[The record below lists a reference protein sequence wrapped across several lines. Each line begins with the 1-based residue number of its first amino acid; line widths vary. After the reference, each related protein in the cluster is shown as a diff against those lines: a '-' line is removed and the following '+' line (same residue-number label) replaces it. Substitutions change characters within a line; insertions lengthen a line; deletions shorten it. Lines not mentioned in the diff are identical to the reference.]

1 MTMITLRPDRKDLR
15 FPPIE
20 SASPEG
26 LLAVG
31 GDLSSERL
39 LEAYRRGIFPWY
51 NPGQPILWWSPDPR
65 AVLYPE
71 KLRISRSL
79 RKTLRRDH
87 FRITFDRDFR
97 AVMLACAAP
106 RLQNPGGGTWI
117 TDDMV
122 EAYCRLHELG
132 DAHSVETRLGDRLVG
147 GLYGVALGGVFFG
160 ESMFSRVTDASKV
173 ALVALARTLQARGF
187 RLIDCQLPTDH
198 LARLGAEA
206 MARNRFL
213 AELDQA
219 LRGPDHPGAWQIEI
233 RTSTLA
239 DTETP

>member
-1 MTMITLRPDRKDLR
+1 MIILRPDRKDLG
-15 FPPIE
+15 FPPVE

-71 KLRISRSL
+71 KLKISRSL

-219 LRGPDHPGAWQIEI
+219 LRRPDHPGAWQIEI
-233 RTSTLA
+233 RTSILA